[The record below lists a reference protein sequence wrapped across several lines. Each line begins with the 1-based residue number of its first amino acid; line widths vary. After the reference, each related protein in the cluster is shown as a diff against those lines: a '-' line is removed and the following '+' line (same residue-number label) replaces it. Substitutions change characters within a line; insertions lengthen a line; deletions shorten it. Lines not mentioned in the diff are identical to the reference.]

1 MARSA
6 RGASSFLGRRSL
18 GRRVGIGVKVHLA
31 SSLIAGL
38 LISFGS
44 AVATPAAAQTNLTGR
59 VLAEICLPYA
69 NRAQSFEK
77 SIRAARDLR
86 FRRPA
91 DERGVPLDEWA
102 SEVDLVS
109 RDGTWRLHLEEG
121 TIEFGDGEV
130 YAVTCALSSTRASA
144 NELADLGRRAF
155 RNERYWNTDQAS
167 PRQWDRRSANPDE
180 YRLEVRVIEEPGERP
195 ALTIRG
201 LYF

>member
-1 MARSA
+1 MKAFVVS
-6 RGASSFLGRRSL
+6 GL
-18 GRRVGIGVKVHLA
+18 V
-31 SSLIAGL
+31 AGL
-38 LISFGS
+38 LVSMSS
-44 AVATPAAAQTNLTGR
+44 AIATPAAAQENLTGR

-77 SIRAARDLR
+77 SIRAARDLK

-91 DERGVPLDEWA
+91 DERGTPLDEWA

-121 TIEFGDGEV
+121 TVEFGDTEV

-155 RNERYWNTDQAS
+155 RNERYWSTDQAS

-180 YRLEVRVIEEPGERP
+180 YRLEVRVIEDQGSRP

>member
-1 MARSA
+1 VS
-6 RGASSFLGRRSL
+6 GN
-18 GRRVGIGVKVHLA
+18 GVKAFVVSGLV
-31 SSLIAGL
+31 AGL
-38 LISFGS
+38 LVSMSS
-44 AVATPAAAQTNLTGR
+44 AIATPAAAQENLTGR

-77 SIRAARDLR
+77 SIRAARDLK

-91 DERGVPLDEWA
+91 DERGTPLDEWA

-121 TIEFGDGEV
+121 TVEFGDTEV

-155 RNERYWNTDQAS
+155 RNERYWSTDQAS

-180 YRLEVRVIEEPGERP
+180 YRLEVRVIEDQGSRP